1 MKTYITLCFIAI
13 LLFVTSAFAQS
24 AKKIQRS
31 TPQSKIS
38 SSTDFDKFIG
48 AWEYAP
54 EYSTSKEKCFKITK
68 EQPKKFK
75 FVEGFKYQGKITW
88 TDPMLSRGDAIY
100 LKPLNGKLVGQFSS
114 ANFRA
119 THGYELIYQITLS
132 LEDNGE
138 IIYSI
143 SGDLSERNH
152 ANRLNNGEDTDEV
165 STSSN
170 KATTKSDASKK
181 TLAEKS
187 WQSFWTKF
195 SNAIY
200 KRDTKTL
207 VQLSSAD
214 DEFFDG
220 GGGGTSKD
228 WFKMMS
234 SEWNLVKKAVMSGV
248 GRIEI
253 FEGGEQYEGQISRT
267 TNKHIPMIFHFEKDN
282 KWRFYGVM
290 GD

>member
-1 MKTYITLCFIAI
+1 MKTYITLFFIAI
-13 LLFVTSAFAQS
+13 LLFATSAFAQS
-24 AKKIQRS
+24 KKTRRS
-31 TPQSKIS
+31 ISQPKIS
-38 SSTDFDKFIG
+38 SSTDFDEFIG
-48 AWEYAP
+48 VWEYAP
-54 EYSTSKEKCFKITK
+54 EYSTSKEKCFKVTK
-68 EQPKKFK
+68 EQPQKFK

-88 TDPMLSRGDAIY
+88 TETMLSRGNAIY

-114 ANFRA
+114 PNFRA
-119 THGYELIYQITLS
+119 THGYEFIYRITLS
-132 LEDNGE
+132 LEGGDKLL
-138 IIYSI
+138 YSI
-143 SGDLSERNH
+143 SGDLSEKNY
-152 ANRLNNGEDTDEV
+152 ANRLNNAEDTLEV
-165 STSSN
+165 VTSSN
-170 KATTKSDASKK
+170 KATPKSDASRK
-181 TLAEKS
+181 TLAERS
-187 WQSFWTKF
+187 WQTFWTKF

-200 KRDTKTL
+200 KKDIKTL

-228 WFKMMS
+228 WFNMMS

-248 GRIEI
+248 GRIET
-253 FEGGEQYEGQISRT
+253 FEGDEQYEAQISRT